1 MPTPSRFP
9 QGITNAAAWQ
19 FFSAMGTPNPFFY
32 HSYSDDFDLLLANTG
47 WVTTETTGTA
57 TQVAGNGGIVT
68 LATAA
73 TVATFVSI
81 QRPVATFTP
90 IAGKK
95 TFFAARLNLLDVTN
109 SVIVA
114 GLMPITATP
123 FTASANAIWISKT
136 AGSLQFVLN
145 VANAGVTTSTNIPLT
160 AFTPVNGASFD
171 IGIAVTAGTTP
182 NIPFSGPQIIASIG
196 PNLVGFVPQSGTG
209 QVGSTNRAPNINGTP
224 ALITTLQTTPLAPVV
239 GVLSGTGAIETLNLD
254 FVGAFQER

>member
-1 MPTPSRFP
+1 MATPSRFP
-9 QGITNAAAWQ
+9 SGISNAAPWQ
-19 FFSAMGTPNPFFY
+19 FFAAMGQPNPFFY
-32 HSYSDDFDLLLANTG
+32 HSFRDDFDLLLANTG

-57 TQVAGNGGIVT
+57 TQTAGNGGIVT

-95 TFFAARLNLLDVTN
+95 TFFVARLNLADVSG

-123 FTASANAIWISKT
+123 FVASANAIWISKT

-145 VANAGVTTSTNIPLT
+145 VTNAGVTTSTNIPMT
-160 AFTPVNGASFD
+160 AFTPVNGVNFD
-171 IGIAVTAGTTP
+171 IGFEVTTGDVPSTS
-182 NIPFSGPQIIASIG
+182 IPGPQIIASIG
-196 PNLVGFVPQSGTG
+196 PNLVGYLPQSGTG
-209 QVGSTNRAPNINGTP
+209 QPGSTNRAPNVNGTP
-224 ALITTLQTTPLAPVV
+224 ALITTLQATPLAPTV

-254 FVGAFQER
+254 FIGAFQER